1 MVELK
6 ENELKD
12 IEINDIRD
20 KTDFKGTTFS
30 EFKKCDVKKELL
42 NSLYNSKIEPACYWS
57 AELICAGQYSD
68 LWDIIIDFYGKH
80 IHMGNPKLSIYLELR
95 INNFKEIVY
104 NGYVGQELRLRN
116 NSKIRKLFGEI
127 ICILCDSKK
136 RHTYDEVKVNKADF
150 DMTTMTER
158 FKSPTREYGDS
169 IFKQEDPKE
178 LFIPL
183 NELAYNLSKNGNN
196 CVDAC
201 YWIEWIIEFENIQKN
216 KKEKCKCER
225 RTFTTIDPKFQMDL
239 IWIIWDI
246 FLQESL
252 NRNSLIQKIINSVL
266 KLFTL
271 KYTSGCHKK
280 RKMLLYFVVA
290 ILTEP
295 ISIEE
300 EMIKDKN
307 KVSHITSQINNIY
320 KQIKK
325 NEHSPGMDYLYK
337 NVKNSNLE
345 KTIAKLEQ
353 MQHFETEFIPRL

>member
-1 MVELK
+1 MD
-6 ENELKD
+6 ELKD
-12 IEINDIRD
+12 SEINDIRE
-20 KTDFKGTTFS
+20 KTDFKGITFS

-42 NSLYNSKIEPACYWS
+42 NSLYNSKIEPSCYWS

-95 INNFKEIVY
+95 INNFKEIIH
-104 NGYVGQELRLRN
+104 NGYSNQELRLRN

-127 ICILCDSKK
+127 MCILCDSKK
-136 RHTYDEVKVNKADF
+136 RHTYDEIKVKKDDF

-158 FKSPTREYGDS
+158 FKAPNIEYGEES
-169 IFKQEDPKE
+169 FKKDDPKE
-178 LFIPL
+178 LFIPI
-183 NELAYNLSKNGNN
+183 NELAFNLSKESKN
-196 CVDAC
+196 CVDSC

-216 KKEKCKCER
+216 KKENCKCER
-225 RTFTTIDPKFQMDL
+225 RTFTNIEPKFQMDL

-252 NRNSLIQKIINSVL
+252 NRSSLIQKIINSVL

-290 ILTEP
+290 ILTETF
-295 ISIEE
+295 EVDE

-307 KVSHITSQINNIY
+307 KIASITSQINNIY

-325 NEHSPGMDYLYK
+325 NEHSPGTDYLYK
-337 NVKNSNLE
+337 NVKNTNLE
-345 KTIAKLEQ
+345 KTITKLEA
-353 MQHFETEFIPRL
+353 MNNFETVFTPRL